1 MKKKTFLII
10 SLLLLFLPMP
20 FYWYGYGEK
29 GYVGLIAIENP
40 VFVGGWLLFLF
51 SYAIRKKWNLYLKRF
66 ASVLVLLSYFVGA
79 WDFCGHIGGKINLLT
94 VCKLPMW
101 ISFIG
106 AFGMIL
112 YACFLTEEN
121 KKAELTEDVF

>member
-1 MKKKTFLII
+1 MNKRLFLTF

-20 FYWYGYGEK
+20 FVWYGYSEK
-29 GYVGLIAIENP
+29 GYIGLVAIENP
-40 VFVGGWLLFLF
+40 VFVGGLLLFLF
-51 SYAIRKKWNLYLKRF
+51 SCVFQNRWNVYLKRF
-66 ASVLVLLSYFVGA
+66 ASILVLLSYFVGA

-106 AFGMIL
+106 ALG
-112 YACFLTEEN
+112 LTGYYIYN
-121 KKAELTEDVF
+121 KKEKAELE